1 MPDNSAL
8 GLARMEGGTTMNIRM
23 EDYEVRHLA
32 QLRQSNAECTLF
44 LKRSGKLPLPGAGEV
59 ALYGSGARH
68 TVKGGTGSGEVNSR
82 FFTTVEQGLEQAGF
96 RVTTKDWLDR
106 YDELHEK
113 AYRDFL
119 KELRRAARKAHTS
132 VLVQGMGAA
141 MRSPEYRIPLEKRC
155 NTAVYVL
162 SRSSGEGSDRKVLPG
177 DVLLTESEIRD
188 ILALQKLYPVF
199 LLVLNVGGPVDLT
212 PILAETEDI
221 LLLGQ
226 LGVETGAILADIL
239 LGTAYPSGKLATTWA
254 RPDSVC
260 PAAQFGQ
267 KEETR
272 YGEGIYVGYRYFDSA
287 GIAPVFPFGFGLGY
301 TDFTVEAKSVSVAG
315 DLITVSA
322 EVRNTGAFPGKQ
334 VVQLYVT
341 SPWGRLDQ
349 PYQALAAFAKTG
361 ELPCG
366 GSCRIELQFRMAD
379 LAGFDESRQAY
390 VLEKGDYV
398 LRCGDSSRSAPPI
411 ALLRLTR
418 EVITRQ
424 VKAKLGQPD
433 FADWRPEKGWAPAE
447 GLPVY
452 NISPDALSAET
463 VSYEWKALPDSRIQ
477 ALSDEELVYL
487 NIGGFRLKE
496 RSSVVGDSGSRV
508 AGSAG
513 ETTRVLRDVP
523 SLVMADGPAGLR
535 LAPDYY
541 EDETGAHTLGSAMQP
556 TMADLLPK
564 PVQWLADRPKKLPKG
579 KERKHQYTT
588 AIPIGTAIAQSFNVS
603 YAESCGDIVGSEMER
618 FGVHLWLAPALNI
631 HRSILCGRNFEYFSE
646 DPLVSGLMAAAITRG
661 VQKHP
666 GRGVTIKHFA
676 ANNQEYNRY
685 NNNSLVSQRA
695 LREIYLKGFGL
706 CIRESQPCAVMTSYN
721 LINGVH
727 TSESRELT
735 QDILRCEF
743 GFRGIVMTD
752 WVVGGSMLYNS
763 KKYPMPNAGKVAAA
777 GGDLFMPGCRG
788 DYNRCL
794 AALRSGVLTRVQL
807 EQNATRVLHLAKRLT
822 GR

>member
-1 MPDNSAL
+1 
-8 GLARMEGGTTMNIRM
+8 M

-32 QLRQSNAECTLF
+32 QVRRSSAECTLF
-44 LKRSGKLPLPGAGEV
+44 LKRSGKLPLPGPGDI

-82 FFTTVEQGLEQAGF
+82 FFTTVEKGLEEAGF
-96 RVTTKDWLDR
+96 RITTKDWLDR
-106 YDELHEK
+106 YDALREN
-113 AYRDFL
+113 AYQEFL
-119 KELRRAARKAHTS
+119 KGIRRAARKAHTN
-132 VLVQGMGAA
+132 VIVQGMGAA
-141 MRSPEYRIPLEKRC
+141 MPEPEYQIPLEKNC

-162 SRSSGEGSDRKVLPG
+162 SRISGEGNDRKVAPG
-177 DVLLTESEIRD
+177 DVLLSESEKRD
-188 ILALQKLYPVF
+188 ILALQELYPVF
-199 LLVLNVGGPVDLT
+199 ILVLNVGGPVDLS
-212 PILAETEDI
+212 PIADKVEDI
-221 LLLGQ
+221 LLLSQ
-226 LGVETGAILADIL
+226 LGAETGAVLSDIL
-239 LGTAYPSGKLATTWA
+239 LGTAYPSGKLTTTWA
-254 RPDSVC
+254 SPDTFC
-260 PAAQFGQ
+260 PAAEFGQ
-267 KEETR
+267 KEDTR
-272 YGEGIYVGYRYFDSA
+272 YREGIYVGYRYYDSA
-287 GIAPVFPFGFGLGY
+287 GVTPTFPFGFGLGY
-301 TDFTVEAKSVSVAG
+301 TDFTVEAKAVSVAG
-315 DLITVSA
+315 DLVSVST

-341 SPWGRLDQ
+341 SPWGTLDQ
-349 PYQALAAFAKTG
+349 PFQQLAAFAKTG
-361 ELPCG
+361 ELAPG
-366 GSCRIELQFRMAD
+366 GSCRMEVRFHLAD
-379 LAGFDESRQAY
+379 LAGFDESRSAY
-390 VLEKGDYV
+390 ILEKGDYV
-398 LRCGDSSRSAPPI
+398 LRCGDSSRSAQPI

-418 EVITRQ
+418 EIVTRQ
-424 VKAKLGQPD
+424 VKPKLGTPG
-433 FADWRPEKGWAPAE
+433 FTDWKPVKNWSFPE

-452 NISPDALSAET
+452 NISADAVPT
-463 VSYEWKALPDSRIQ
+463 NVVSYELKQLPDSRVT

-496 RSSVVGDSGSRV
+496 RSSVVGDSGSAV

-513 ETTRVLRDVP
+513 ETTRVLRDIP

-535 LAPDYY
+535 LAKDYY
-541 EDETGAHTLGSAMQP
+541 EDASGVHCLGSAMLP
-556 TMADLLPK
+556 TMLDLLPK
-564 PVQWLADRPKKLPKG
+564 PVRWVLDRPKKLPKG
-579 KERKHQYTT
+579 TEIKHQYTT

-603 YAESCGDIVGSEMER
+603 FAESCGDIVGAEMER

-631 HRSILCGRNFEYFSE
+631 HRNILCGRNFEYFSE
-646 DPLVSGLMAAAITRG
+646 DPLISGMMAAAITRG

-685 NNNSLVSQRA
+685 NSNSCVSQRA

-752 WVVGGSMLYNS
+752 WVVGGPIMYNS
-763 KKYPMPNAGKVAAA
+763 KRFPMPNAGKVAAA
-777 GGDLFMPGCRG
+777 SGDLFMPGCQG

-794 AALRSGVLTRVQL
+794 AALRSGELTRVQL
-807 EQNATRVLHLAKRLT
+807 ERNATRVLHTAKRLT
-822 GR
+822 GKE